1 MAEALQVIGT
11 TRNSP
16 TLLALANGQKG
27 ESTFQEHRRCPID
40 PSTGSQTTAQDG
52 KLPPPATRT
61 GPSA

>member
-27 ESTFQEHRRCPID
+27 ESTSRGHRDVPL
-40 PSTGSQTTAQDG
+40 TQTAGSQTTAQDG
-52 KLPPPATRT
+52 KVPPPPTRT
-61 GPSA
+61 VPWA